1 MDYEKKYNEALAKAR
16 EIKSKILSSH
26 LSTESCKAVSEY
38 IDEIIPEL
46 RESKNEKISRLIY
59 CIVRDVTKAREI
71 LHANGLS
78 VYEALSYLEKQKES
92 LHIPET
98 CKENTDSFTNEDERI
113 RKEILSY
120 FNSED
125 IANQYVTEE
134 RRKRWTAWL
143 EKYKE
148 IIATPLD
155 WNDYKDKPVEIW
167 NAYIHGK
174 TVGFERGKEAVKNN
188 PSDYGLGKQKEP
200 EDKGEISDGY
210 HTFNELYYYRML
222 YNAAFFNLLPKE
234 WVHKSKKH
242 HDGEECFGGG
252 WFIVMANLPTGQISN
267 HYELKNWVLF
277 QIPEKE
283 IADEWDGHTPQ
294 EAAERLNKYLQNK
307 YLRNKQKEQKPVEC
321 SEKHIA
327 DVFEKVGLAK
337 IVREQGNDVLTNA
350 VQSAMI
356 ELSKTKPAKWRFP
369 YGKDET
375 VDKLIAIAECLEMD
389 GDALFNGYKGMECG
403 KLLRD
408 LARKQVEYKPA
419 EWSEEDE
426 KMIDKICH
434 AILVST
440 YHKEGL
446 TLSEMNRCQGW
457 MLNLSQKAV
466 PSDERDKWL
475 ISRALEYVSMSNE
488 NGELK
493 KEIEVCL
500 KRRRPRS
507 SWKPS
512 EEKKKETL
520 DEVDIGYG
528 LETAIDILENGF
540 KHYQTDDGEYER
552 KQALDVLIFL
562 LKETRKKED
571 AKLWSNDIV
580 ESIVTWATEKLQ
592 LYSTKESTP
601 YVEAVKNNAQKVLDW
616 AKEQWP
622 IYFGWKPSEEQMNL
636 LLNIEGD
643 LRAFQYNDKAKAL
656 AELYEQLKRL

>member
-1 MDYEKKYNEALAKAR
+1 MTTEEKARAYDEALEKAKK
-16 EIKSKILSSH
+16 IKSKILSSH

-307 YLRNKQKEQKPVEC
+307 YLRNKQKEQKPVEKQDSSGLTDLERAIHRGFFCAGVENVPVGIIKETAKDCLAHMPVEWSDYKDKIDIPYC
-321 SEKHIA
+321 SSE
-327 DVFEKVGLAK
+327 
-337 IVREQGNDVLTNA
+337 
-350 VQSAMI
+350 
-356 ELSKTKPAKWRFP
+356 P
-369 YGKDET
+369 
-375 VDKLIAIAECLEMD
+375 
-389 GDALFNGYKGMECG
+389 
-403 KLLRD
+403 
-408 LARKQVEYKPA
+408 
-419 EWSEEDE
+419 EWSEEE
-426 KMIDKICH
+426 KKFLQV
-434 AILVST
+434 AISCTYDRGYLSVS
-440 YHKEGL
+440 
-446 TLSEMNRCQGW
+446 N
-457 MLNLSQKAV
+457 
-466 PSDERDKWL
+466 WL
-475 ISRALEYVSMSNE
+475 KSI
-488 NGELK
+488 
-493 KEIEVCL
+493 
-500 KRRRPRS
+500 RP

-512 EEKKKETL
+512 EEQTKALESAKLLYRDGLGNKEM
-520 DEVDIGYG
+520 
-528 LETAIDILENGF
+528 ADILE
-540 KHYQTDDGEYER
+540 
-552 KQALDVLIFL
+552 
-562 LKETRKKED
+562 
-571 AKLWSNDIV
+571 
-580 ESIVTWATEKLQ
+580 SIEK
-592 LYSTKESTP
+592 
-601 YVEAVKNNAQKVLDW
+601 
-616 AKEQWP
+616 
-622 IYFGWKPSEEQMNL
+622 
-636 LLNIEGD
+636 
-643 LRAFQYNDKAKAL
+643 
-656 AELYEQLKRL
+656 QLKNL